1 MYLKLAFG
9 NAKRSA
15 FDYLLYIF
23 TMIILVS
30 IMCVSNCIAVSGQM
44 QLGFGTASLPLLI
57 VLIMVVL
64 IAYINTFMMKQRA
77 KEFATYSLLGMD
89 KNKLSL
95 MFILEICIIG
105 IVCFVLGVFLGT
117 IIYYMCI
124 FPMLYVTEKQFTLT
138 FALMLKSVL
147 QTFLYFCA
155 VELISAFLM
164 KRKICQLQIRELMK
178 EKNRNQKISG
188 DWHSL
193 WRILFICSISCSLIM
208 LAGIAFLSGTISSI
222 AISFIAIPMLLS
234 ILAFYKCLF
243 TFIASKRLAK
253 SDVLYKDTNI
263 YSMAEMTMVSKQVQ
277 LLTAFFAAA
286 CYFLH
291 VHLFLEC
298 YCSMKK

>member
-95 MFILEICIIG
+95 YSYSKCSWLIKKHI
-105 IVCFVLGVFLGT
+105 
-117 IIYYMCI
+117 
-124 FPMLYVTEKQFTLT
+124 PKQHRQGQPPLHY
-138 FALMLKSVL
+138 SVNMQGNL
-147 QTFLYFCA
+147 
-155 VELISAFLM
+155 
-164 KRKICQLQIRELMK
+164 
-178 EKNRNQKISG
+178 
-188 DWHSL
+188 
-193 WRILFICSISCSLIM
+193 
-208 LAGIAFLSGTISSI
+208 
-222 AISFIAIPMLLS
+222 
-234 ILAFYKCLF
+234 
-243 TFIASKRLAK
+243 
-253 SDVLYKDTNI
+253 
-263 YSMAEMTMVSKQVQ
+263 
-277 LLTAFFAAA
+277 
-286 CYFLH
+286 
-291 VHLFLEC
+291 
-298 YCSMKK
+298 